1 MSLFFKRESQ
11 IQGPNSLIPP
21 RPGVTRGTASV
32 TSATA
37 MRHSAVWACL
47 RLRADLVS
55 TMPIDVFRRIGNGQ
69 VEVPRPPVLVKPG
82 GERVGIEEWMYS
94 TQVDL
99 DRSGN
104 TIGLITERDGG
115 NRPRRIDLQVLD
127 EVSVIVKR
135 GLLEKYRIGG
145 QLYDPEN
152 VWHERQF
159 TLSGCHVG
167 LSPVAYAAWSIGQ
180 YLSALDFTLDWFG
193 NGAVPSAHL
202 RNKEKVL
209 TPAESA
215 EVKTRFKASVQS
227 GDVFVTGSDWEYDMI
242 QAKASET
249 QWLEAQ
255 QTSISDVARFFGC
268 PSDLIDAAVSGQ
280 SVTYANIAERNLQ
293 FLVLNLGPAVVRRE
307 RALSNLVA
315 PPRYVKLN
323 SDALLRMDPKSRAEA
338 FKLQI
343 ESRTLAPSEA
353 RELDNRLPFTPSQFD
368 EFEKLF
374 GAPRALSPSAT
385 TGATP

>member
-1 MSLFFKRESQ
+1 
-11 IQGPNSLIPP
+11 
-21 RPGVTRGTASV
+21 
-32 TSATA
+32 

-47 RLRADLVS
+47 RLRADLLS
-55 TMPIDVFRRIGNGQ
+55 TMPIDVFRRVGAGQ
-69 VEVPRPPVLVKPG
+69 VEVPKPPVLVNPG

-104 TIGLITERDGG
+104 TVGLITERDGG
-115 NRPRRIDLQVLD
+115 GRPRRIDLQMLD
-127 EVSVIVKR
+127 EVSVIVKK

-145 QLYDPEN
+145 QLYDPAQ

-167 LSPVAYAAWSIGQ
+167 LSPVAHAAWSIGQ

-202 RNKEKVL
+202 RNKEKTL
-209 TPAESA
+209 APREAAEI
-215 EVKTRFKASVQS
+215 KTRFKATTQA
-227 GDVFVTGSDWEYDMI
+227 GDVFVTGSDWEYEMI

-255 QTSISDVARFFGC
+255 QSSVHDISRFFGC
-268 PSDLIDAAVSGQ
+268 PSDLINAAVEGQ

-307 RALSNLVA
+307 RALTRLVA

-323 SDALLRMDPKSRAEA
+323 SDALLRMDPKSRAEM
-338 FKLQI
+338 FKIQVD
-343 ESRTLAPSEA
+343 SRTLAPSEA
-353 RELDNRLPFTPSQFD
+353 RELDNRLPFTQSQID

-385 TGATP
+385 TGANP

>member
-1 MSLFFKRESQ
+1 VSLFFKRDSQ
-11 IQGPNSLIPP
+11 IQGPESLIPP
-21 RPGVTRGTASV
+21 RPGVGRGTASV
-32 TSATA
+32 SSSTA

-55 TMPIDVFRRIGNGQ
+55 TMPIDVFRRIGAGQ
-69 VEVPRPPVLVKPG
+69 VEVPKPPVLVNPG

-94 TQVDL
+94 TSVDL

-104 TIGLITERDGG
+104 TVGLITEKDGG
-115 NRPRRIDLQVLD
+115 GRPRRIDLQPLD
-127 EVSVIVKR
+127 EVTIEVRK
-135 GLLEKYRIGG
+135 GELHGYRICGEFFTP
-145 QLYDPEN
+145 DKI
-152 VWHERQF
+152 WHERQF
-159 TLSGCHVG
+159 TLSGIHVG
-167 LSPVAYAAWSIGQ
+167 LSPVAHAAWSISQ

-202 RNKEKVL
+202 RNKEKTL
-209 TPAESA
+209 TPPESA

-227 GDVFVTGSDWEYDMI
+227 GDVFVTGSDWEYNML

-255 QTSISDVARFFGC
+255 QTSISDVARFFGA

-307 RALSNLVA
+307 RALTKLVA
-315 PPRYVKLN
+315 SPRYVKLN
-323 SDALLRMDPKSRAEA
+323 SDALLRMDPKSRAEML
-338 FKLQI
+338 KLQI
-343 ESRTLAPSEA
+343 DSRTLAPSEA
-353 RELDNRLPFTPSQFD
+353 RELDNRLPFTPSQLD

-374 GAPRALSPSAT
+374 GAPRALSPTAT